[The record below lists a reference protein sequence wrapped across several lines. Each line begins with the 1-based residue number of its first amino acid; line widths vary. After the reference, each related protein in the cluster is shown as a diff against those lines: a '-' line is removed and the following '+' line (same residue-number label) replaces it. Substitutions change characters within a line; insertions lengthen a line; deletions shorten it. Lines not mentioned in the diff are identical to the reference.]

1 MTVTTRS
8 VYIASTTDTKGR
20 ELTFV
25 NDLVRATGLK
35 TVTVDLSTKA
45 QEHPTTA
52 DISAATVA
60 AYHPQG
66 AVAVFC
72 GDRGRAI
79 SAMAVAFERF
89 MASREDVAALLGLG
103 GSGGTA
109 LITPAM
115 QSLQVGIPKLMVSTM
130 ASGDVS
136 AYIGASDIAMLYSV
150 TDVAGLNRISRKVL
164 ANAAHQIAGAVYF
177 SHPENDD
184 DKPAIGLTM
193 FGVTTPCI
201 QAASELLEDDFDCL
215 VFHATGSGGKA
226 MEKLVSSGLLSGVLD
241 LTTTEV
247 CDFLFDGVLACGP
260 ERFDAIA
267 QTQVPYVGSCG
278 ALDMVNFGHF
288 SSVPAKYA
296 GRQFYEHNAQ
306 VTLMRTTPE
315 ENADMAKWIGEK
327 LNACE
332 GEVRFLIPGGG
343 FSALDAVG
351 QPFWNPDALNAFADT
366 LEKTV
371 KQTAKR
377 RLVRLSCNINDPE
390 FAATA
395 VRLFKDI
402 AQH

>member
-115 QSLQVGIPKLMVSTM
+115 QSLQVGIPTDGLDHGVGGCVGVYRCQRHRHALFGNGCRRAKPDF
-130 ASGDVS
+130 AQS
-136 AYIGASDIAMLYSV
+136 AGQCR
-150 TDVAGLNRISRKVL
+150 TPNRRRGLFLASRK
-164 ANAAHQIAGAVYF
+164 
-177 SHPENDD
+177 
-184 DKPAIGLTM
+184 
-193 FGVTTPCI
+193 
-201 QAASELLEDDFDCL
+201 
-215 VFHATGSGGKA
+215 
-226 MEKLVSSGLLSGVLD
+226 
-241 LTTTEV
+241 
-247 CDFLFDGVLACGP
+247 
-260 ERFDAIA
+260 
-267 QTQVPYVGSCG
+267 
-278 ALDMVNFGHF
+278 
-288 SSVPAKYA
+288 
-296 GRQFYEHNAQ
+296 
-306 VTLMRTTPE
+306 
-315 ENADMAKWIGEK
+315 
-327 LNACE
+327 
-332 GEVRFLIPGGG
+332 
-343 FSALDAVG
+343 
-351 QPFWNPDALNAFADT
+351 
-366 LEKTV
+366 
-371 KQTAKR
+371 
-377 RLVRLSCNINDPE
+377 
-390 FAATA
+390 
-395 VRLFKDI
+395 
-402 AQH
+402 